1 MYLKT
6 LINFTVG
13 LALVASQSA
22 IANEISDTFKG
33 KTKLNLN
40 LYVFAADIDGDISAK
55 VLFPMRLN
63 SLLKRR

>member
-40 LYVFAADIDGDISAK
+40 LYVFAADIDGDISK
-55 VLFPMRLN
+55 GPISYEVE
-63 SLLKRR
+63 